1 MEPPPKLRAPARGSA
16 LGEERLA
23 SAAHDLKK
31 HHASSDRSDGRQQSA
46 QCGLGRAGRRHHD
59 EQQVGTTWIG
69 NARRLHGGEY
79 QDAQRSP
86 SDDKVVKALH
96 SSVVS
101 LN

>member
-1 MEPPPKLRAPARGSA
+1 MEPPPQLRASPRSSA
-16 LGEERLA
+16 LREERLA
-23 SAAHDLKK
+23 SPAHDLEK

-46 QCGLGRAGRRHHD
+46 QCGLGRAGRCHHD
-59 EQQVGTTWIG
+59 EQQVGTAWIG

-79 QDAQRSP
+79 QYAQRSP

-96 SSVVS
+96 SSAVS